1 MTEKR
6 LDGYITFKL
15 SDVKFSSPSLKGELL
30 FFFFFIHAA
39 LTTLIYILYLDTQM
53 INTYLFNT

>member
-15 SDVKFSSPSLKGELL
+15 SDVNFSSPSLKGELL
-30 FFFFFIHAA
+30 FYSFLFMQLHTV
-39 LTTLIYILYLDTQM
+39 LRHTNDKYLL
-53 INTYLFNT
+53 INT